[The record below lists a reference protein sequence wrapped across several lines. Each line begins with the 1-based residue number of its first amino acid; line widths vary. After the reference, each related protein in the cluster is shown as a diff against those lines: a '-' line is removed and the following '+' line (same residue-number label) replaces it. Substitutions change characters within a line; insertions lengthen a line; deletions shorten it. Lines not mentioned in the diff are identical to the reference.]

1 MADAHGRG
9 TAYYIMPKIIGK
21 PVYSYN
27 VSLLGFCSLALFYS
41 QVGIHHLMGGP
52 IPTWAV
58 TLSVVH
64 SIMMFVP
71 VIAVAI
77 NQHVTVATNMWA
89 FKESMS
95 LRFVWIGA
103 LMYTLSSFQG
113 SIEAIRS
120 DRKSTRLNSSH

>member
-1 MADAHGRG
+1 MGVGA
-9 TAYYIMPKIIGK
+9 AYYIIPKIIGK

-27 VSLLGFCSLALFYS
+27 VSLLGFWRLALFYS

-77 NQHVTVATNMWA
+77 TQHVTVATNMWA
-89 FKESMS
+89 FKESMRS
-95 LRFVWIGA
+95 EERRVGKECVS
-103 LMYTLSSFQG
+103 TCKSRG
-113 SIEAIRS
+113 SPY
-120 DRKSTRLNSSH
+120 H